1 VGLKRRKRMADVKET
16 LQRIKSHKG
25 VEGVIIV
32 NSEGVPI
39 RPSKGMDDELT
50 QKYAANISQLAAKAR
65 AVVRELDP
73 TNELTF
79 LRLRTKKHELMVAPE
94 KDYIM
99 IVIQN
104 PNEASKK

>member
-1 VGLKRRKRMADVKET
+1 MADVKET
-16 LQRIKSHKG
+16 LQRIKNHKG